1 MKIRPFLAAILAVAV
16 TLLLIGAAGWVVLW
30 RSSPLA
36 LQHQPLT
43 LPLAARFIP
52 RQASLSLHLLV
63 PPDQLG
69 AYARA
74 VAPPRQRRRAA
85 AALEQLR
92 DGAFAAAGLDYAEEL
107 AGWVGEESSF
117 ALLTP
122 PGAAQPVG
130 WLLALRSRESEGA
143 RRFLQR
149 FWQTRSLAGNELQV
163 STYRGMGLISGRGA
177 LLGQNALPLA
187 TALIDDRLVLIASGR
202 GVLEQ
207 ALDVSQID
215 ELNQAGDPR
224 LATAVAALGQGVALV
239 AARPDSLTPWLGA
252 SPVVAADQEVLGLV
266 AALAPRG
273 RTLDLNARLELRHAP
288 AALTL
293 TPTPDLL
300 AGLQGPSDS
309 LALIQNPALLSA
321 TAAPGAAAP
330 AAASAARPVGIAKA
344 AINLASASP
353 VAASAA
359 AEALA
364 LPGTQPLPETTA
376 ASTTFSSA
384 ESPSTVLSSSESSS
398 TASVGTKPFAT
409 EPADADGNATAGAAA
424 AGDEDTLSTTP
435 SLEATTSASPEAST
449 SASPDLTT
457 SSTRVPTAAAR
468 TEAPALAGTEASA
481 LAGAEAS
488 VAPSPEATTTVP
500 VEGPDVWSELVAPAL
515 ARALTTLPGV
525 LPPLVVAQDAGPL
538 LWSQGARGW
547 LLATAPDSPAIA
559 SISDV
564 LAREGLIAAPLSRN
578 GKTLQ
583 LWTRLSAGNS
593 RSHPDRLDAAI
604 AGARLDQRGVAWWS
618 EGITALTGLLEGAAP
633 PSERLA
639 QLQGLEDQAAPL
651 QWAMA
656 APPARALLA
665 RWDPWRLLNGL
676 AGEPLTPTVQGLA
689 VSLEGSHAAAA
700 PALRL
705 HGRLEL
711 G

>member
-74 VAPPRQRRRAA
+74 VAPPRQRRHAA

-107 AGWVGEESSF
+107 AGWVGEESSV

-122 PGAAQPVG
+122 AGASQPAG

-224 LATAVAALGQGVALV
+224 LATAVATLGQGVALV
-239 AARPDSLTPWLGA
+239 VARPDSFTPWLAA
-252 SPVVAADQEVLGLV
+252 SPFVAAQQEVLGLV

-273 RTLDLNARLELRHAP
+273 RTLDLNGRLELRHAP
-288 AALTL
+288 AALAL

-309 LALIQNPALLSA
+309 LAMIQNPALLSA
-321 TAAPGAAAP
+321 PAAPGT
-330 AAASAARPVGIAKA
+330 
-344 AINLASASP
+344 
-353 VAASAA
+353 AASAA
-359 AEALA
+359 AIAVAQAIPEA
-364 LPGTQPLPETTA
+364 A
-376 ASTTFSSA
+376 ASSPDSA
-384 ESPSTVLSSSESSS
+384 GSD
-398 TASVGTKPFAT
+398 GDAT
-409 EPADADGNATAGAAA
+409 ESAAADGDG
-424 AGDEDTLSTTP
+424 
-435 SLEATTSASPEAST
+435 ATTI
-449 SASPDLTT
+449 
-457 SSTRVPTAAAR
+457 
-468 TEAPALAGTEASA
+468 
-481 LAGAEAS
+481 
-488 VAPSPEATTTVP
+488 PSPEATSSVP
-500 VEGPDVWSELVAPAL
+500 ADVPDVWSELVAPVLAQAL
-515 ARALTTLPGV
+515 ASLPGV
-525 LPPLVVAQDAGPL
+525 LPPLVVAQDPGPL
-538 LWSQGARGW
+538 LLSHSSRGW

-564 LAREGLIAAPLSRN
+564 LARKGLIAAPLSRN

-583 LWTRLSAGNS
+583 LWTQLTAGNS
-593 RSHPDRLDAAI
+593 RSHPDQLDAAV

-656 APPARALLA
+656 APSARALLA
-665 RWDPWRLLNGL
+665 RWDPWLLLTGL
-676 AGEPLTPTVQGLA
+676 AGEPLAPTVQGLA
-689 VSLEGSHAAAA
+689 VSLESDPAAAA

>member
-74 VAPPRQRRRAA
+74 VAPPRQRRHAA

-107 AGWVGEESSF
+107 AGWVGEESSV

-122 PGAAQPVG
+122 AGASQPAG

-224 LATAVAALGQGVALV
+224 LATAVATLGQGVALV
-239 AARPDSLTPWLGA
+239 VARPDSFTPWLAA
-252 SPVVAADQEVLGLV
+252 SPFVAAQQEVLGLV

-273 RTLDLNARLELRHAP
+273 RTLDLNGRLELRHAP
-288 AALTL
+288 AALAL

-309 LALIQNPALLSA
+309 LAMIQNPALLSA
-321 TAAPGAAAP
+321 PAAPGT
-330 AAASAARPVGIAKA
+330 
-344 AINLASASP
+344 
-353 VAASAA
+353 AASAA
-359 AEALA
+359 AIAVAQAIPEA
-364 LPGTQPLPETTA
+364 
-376 ASTTFSSA
+376 
-384 ESPSTVLSSSESSS
+384 
-398 TASVGTKPFAT
+398 TASSPDSAGSDGDAT
-409 EPADADGNATAGAAA
+409 ESAAADGD
-424 AGDEDTLSTTP
+424 GDTTI
-435 SLEATTSASPEAST
+435 
-449 SASPDLTT
+449 
-457 SSTRVPTAAAR
+457 
-468 TEAPALAGTEASA
+468 
-481 LAGAEAS
+481 
-488 VAPSPEATTTVP
+488 PSPEATSSVP
-500 VEGPDVWSELVAPAL
+500 ADIPDVWSELVAPVLAQAL
-515 ARALTTLPGV
+515 ATLPGV
-525 LPPLVVAQDAGPL
+525 LPPLVVAQDPGPL
-538 LWSQGARGW
+538 LLSHSSRGW

-583 LWTRLSAGNS
+583 LWTQLTAGNS
-593 RSHPDRLDAAI
+593 RSHPDQLEAAI

-656 APPARALLA
+656 APSARALLA
-665 RWDPWRLLNGL
+665 RWDPWLLLTGL
-676 AGEPLTPTVQGLA
+676 AGEPLAPTVQGLA
-689 VSLEGSHAAAA
+689 LSLESDPAAAA

>member
-74 VAPPRQRRRAA
+74 VAPPHQRRRAA

-163 STYRGMGLISGRGA
+163 STYRGMGLISGRGS

-239 AARPDSLTPWLGA
+239 AARPDSFTPWLGA
-252 SPVVAADQEVLGLV
+252 SPAVAADQEVLGLV

-288 AALTL
+288 APLTL

-321 TAAPGAAAP
+321 PAAPGTASP
-330 AAASAARPVGIAKA
+330 AAARAARPVGTANA
-344 AINLASASP
+344 AVNLASAPPAAASVAAPTPALPETTPSTPEPSSP
-353 VAASAA
+353 APSSTKPSSTEPVGTQSFATELDDADGNTRASAA
-359 AEALA
+359 AI
-364 LPGTQPLPETTA
+364 GDQDTI
-376 ASTTFSSA
+376 STIP
-384 ESPSTVLSSSESSS
+384 SP
-398 TASVGTKPFAT
+398 A
-409 EPADADGNATAGAAA
+409 
-424 AGDEDTLSTTP
+424 
-435 SLEATTSASPEAST
+435 ATTSASPDLST
-449 SASPDLTT
+449 SATPA
-457 SSTRVPTAAAR
+457 PTAAAR
-468 TEAPALAGTEASA
+468 TEAPAPAGTEASA
-481 LAGAEAS
+481 A
-488 VAPSPEATTTVP
+488 VSPDPTATVP
-500 VEGPDVWSELVAPAL
+500 VDGPDIWSELVAPVL
-515 ARALTTLPGV
+515 ARALATLPGV
-525 LPPLVVAQDAGPL
+525 LPPLVVAQDPGPL
-538 LWSQGARGW
+538 LWSHGARGW

-583 LWTRLSAGNS
+583 LWTRLTASNS

-633 PSERLA
+633 PSDRLA

-656 APPARALLA
+656 APSARALLA

-676 AGEPLTPTVQGLA
+676 AGEPLAPTVQGLA
-689 VSLEGSHAAAA
+689 VSLEGDPAAAA
-700 PALRL
+700 PALLL

>member
-36 LQHQPLT
+36 LQHQPLI

-52 RQASLSLHLLV
+52 RQASLSLHLLI

-92 DGAFAAAGLDYAEEL
+92 DGAFAAAGLDYTEEL
-107 AGWVGEESSF
+107 ASWVGEESSF
-117 ALLTP
+117 ALLTT
-122 PGAAQPVG
+122 PGAAQPAG

-224 LATAVAALGQGVALV
+224 LATAVAALGQGVAFM
-239 AARPDSLTPWLGA
+239 AARPDSFTPWLGA
-252 SPVVAADQEVLGLV
+252 SPALAAPQEVLGLV

-288 AALTL
+288 PALEL
-293 TPTPDLL
+293 ESTPDLL
-300 AGLQGPSDS
+300 VGLQGPSDS
-309 LALIQNPALLSA
+309 LALIQNPSMY
-321 TAAPGAAAP
+321 TAP
-330 AAASAARPVGIAKA
+330 PV
-344 AINLASASP
+344 
-353 VAASAA
+353 
-359 AEALA
+359 
-364 LPGTQPLPETTA
+364 
-376 ASTTFSSA
+376 
-384 ESPSTVLSSSESSS
+384 
-398 TASVGTKPFAT
+398 
-409 EPADADGNATAGAAA
+409 
-424 AGDEDTLSTTP
+424 
-435 SLEATTSASPEAST
+435 
-449 SASPDLTT
+449 
-457 SSTRVPTAAAR
+457 
-468 TEAPALAGTEASA
+468 
-481 LAGAEAS
+481 
-488 VAPSPEATTTVP
+488 PEATSVADD
-500 VEGPDVWSELVAPAL
+500 VPDVWSELVAPAL
-515 ARALTTLPGV
+515 APTFASLPGA
-525 LPPLVVAQDAGPL
+525 LPALVVAQDPGPL
-538 LWSQGARGW
+538 LWSHSSRGW
-547 LLATAPDSPAIA
+547 LLATAPNSPAIA
-559 SISDV
+559 PLSEM
-564 LAREGLIAAPLSRN
+564 LARDGLIAAPLSRN

-583 LWTRLSAGNS
+583 LWTKLTAGSS
-593 RSHPDRLDAAI
+593 RNHPDQLEATI

-618 EGITALTGLLEGAAP
+618 EGITALSALLEEAAA

-639 QLQGLEDQAAPL
+639 QLQDLEDQAAPL

-656 APPARALLA
+656 APPARSLLA
-665 RWDPWRLLNGL
+665 RWDPWQLLTGL
-676 AGEPLTPTVQGLA
+676 AGVPLAPSVQGLA
-689 VSLEGSHAAAA
+689 LSLEDDSAATPAA

>member
-74 VAPPRQRRRAA
+74 VAPPRQRRHAA

-107 AGWVGEESSF
+107 AGWVGEESSV

-122 PGAAQPVG
+122 AGASQPAG

-224 LATAVAALGQGVALV
+224 LATAVATLGQGVALV
-239 AARPDSLTPWLGA
+239 VARPDSFTPWLAA
-252 SPVVAADQEVLGLV
+252 SPFVAAQQEVLGLV

-273 RTLDLNARLELRHAP
+273 RTLDLNGRLELRHAP
-288 AALTL
+288 ASLAL

-309 LALIQNPALLSA
+309 LAMIQNPALLSA
-321 TAAPGAAAP
+321 PAAPGT
-330 AAASAARPVGIAKA
+330 
-344 AINLASASP
+344 
-353 VAASAA
+353 AASAA
-359 AEALA
+359 AIAVAQAIPEA
-364 LPGTQPLPETTA
+364 
-376 ASTTFSSA
+376 
-384 ESPSTVLSSSESSS
+384 
-398 TASVGTKPFAT
+398 TASSPDSAGSDGDAT
-409 EPADADGNATAGAAA
+409 ESAAADGD
-424 AGDEDTLSTTP
+424 GDTTI
-435 SLEATTSASPEAST
+435 
-449 SASPDLTT
+449 
-457 SSTRVPTAAAR
+457 
-468 TEAPALAGTEASA
+468 
-481 LAGAEAS
+481 
-488 VAPSPEATTTVP
+488 PSPEATSSVP
-500 VEGPDVWSELVAPAL
+500 ADVPDVWSELVAPVLAQAL
-515 ARALTTLPGV
+515 ATLPGV
-525 LPPLVVAQDAGPL
+525 LPPLVVAQDPGPL
-538 LWSQGARGW
+538 LLSHSSRGW

-583 LWTRLSAGNS
+583 LWTQLTAGNS
-593 RSHPDRLDAAI
+593 RSHPDQLDAAI

-656 APPARALLA
+656 APSARALLA
-665 RWDPWRLLNGL
+665 RWDPWLLLTGL
-676 AGEPLTPTVQGLA
+676 AGEPLAPTVQGLA
-689 VSLEGSHAAAA
+689 VSLESDPAAAA

>member
-74 VAPPRQRRRAA
+74 VAPPRQRRHAA

-107 AGWVGEESSF
+107 AGWVGEESSV

-122 PGAAQPVG
+122 AGASQPAG

-224 LATAVAALGQGVALV
+224 LATAVATLGQGVALV
-239 AARPDSLTPWLGA
+239 VARPDSFTPWLAA
-252 SPVVAADQEVLGLV
+252 SPFVAAQQEVLGLV

-273 RTLDLNARLELRHAP
+273 RTLDLNGRLELRHAP
-288 AALTL
+288 AALAL

-309 LALIQNPALLSA
+309 LAMIQNPALLSA
-321 TAAPGAAAP
+321 PAAPGT
-330 AAASAARPVGIAKA
+330 
-344 AINLASASP
+344 
-353 VAASAA
+353 AASAA
-359 AEALA
+359 AIAVAQPIAEA
-364 LPGTQPLPETTA
+364 
-376 ASTTFSSA
+376 
-384 ESPSTVLSSSESSS
+384 
-398 TASVGTKPFAT
+398 TASSPDSAGSDGDAT
-409 EPADADGNATAGAAA
+409 DSAAA
-424 AGDEDTLSTTP
+424 YGVGDTTI
-435 SLEATTSASPEAST
+435 
-449 SASPDLTT
+449 
-457 SSTRVPTAAAR
+457 
-468 TEAPALAGTEASA
+468 
-481 LAGAEAS
+481 
-488 VAPSPEATTTVP
+488 PSPEATSSVP
-500 VEGPDVWSELVAPAL
+500 ADIPDVWSELVAPVLAQAL
-515 ARALTTLPGV
+515 ATLPGV
-525 LPPLVVAQDAGPL
+525 LPPLVVAQDPGPL
-538 LWSQGARGW
+538 LLSHSSRGW

-583 LWTRLSAGNS
+583 LWTQLTAGNS
-593 RSHPDRLDAAI
+593 RSHPDQLDAAI

-639 QLQGLEDQAAPL
+639 QLQGLEDHAAPL

-656 APPARALLA
+656 APSARALLA
-665 RWDPWRLLNGL
+665 RWDPWLLLTGL
-676 AGEPLTPTVQGLA
+676 AGEPLAPTVQGLA
-689 VSLEGSHAAAA
+689 VSLESDPAAAA

>member
-74 VAPPRQRRRAA
+74 VAPPRQRRHAA

-107 AGWVGEESSF
+107 AGWVGEESSV

-122 PGAAQPVG
+122 AGASQPAG

-224 LATAVAALGQGVALV
+224 LATAVATLGQGVALV
-239 AARPDSLTPWLGA
+239 VARPDSFTPWLAA
-252 SPVVAADQEVLGLV
+252 SPFVAAQQEVLGLV

-273 RTLDLNARLELRHAP
+273 RTLDLNGRLELRHAP
-288 AALTL
+288 AALAL

-309 LALIQNPALLSA
+309 LAMIQNPALLSA
-321 TAAPGAAAP
+321 PAAPGT
-330 AAASAARPVGIAKA
+330 
-344 AINLASASP
+344 
-353 VAASAA
+353 AASAA
-359 AEALA
+359 AIAVAQPIAEA
-364 LPGTQPLPETTA
+364 
-376 ASTTFSSA
+376 
-384 ESPSTVLSSSESSS
+384 
-398 TASVGTKPFAT
+398 TASSPDSAGSDGDAT
-409 EPADADGNATAGAAA
+409 ESAAADGD
-424 AGDEDTLSTTP
+424 GDTTI
-435 SLEATTSASPEAST
+435 
-449 SASPDLTT
+449 
-457 SSTRVPTAAAR
+457 
-468 TEAPALAGTEASA
+468 
-481 LAGAEAS
+481 
-488 VAPSPEATTTVP
+488 PSPEATSSVP
-500 VEGPDVWSELVAPAL
+500 ADVPDVWSELVAPVLAQAL
-515 ARALTTLPGV
+515 ATLPGV
-525 LPPLVVAQDAGPL
+525 LPPLVVAQDPGPL
-538 LWSQGARGW
+538 LLSHSSRGW

-564 LAREGLIAAPLSRN
+564 LARQGLIAAPLSRN

-583 LWTRLSAGNS
+583 LWTQLTAGNS
-593 RSHPDRLDAAI
+593 RSHPDQLDAAI

-656 APPARALLA
+656 APSARALLA
-665 RWDPWRLLNGL
+665 RWDPWLLLTGL
-676 AGEPLTPTVQGLA
+676 AGEPLAPTVQGLA
-689 VSLEGSHAAAA
+689 VSLESDPAAAA

>member
-16 TLLLIGAAGWVVLW
+16 TLLLIGAAGWVVIW

-52 RQASLSLHLLV
+52 RQASLSLHLLI

-92 DGAFAAAGLDYAEEL
+92 DGAFAAAGLDYTEEL
-107 AGWVGEESSF
+107 ASWVGEESSF

-122 PGAAQPVG
+122 PGAAQPAG

-224 LATAVAALGQGVALV
+224 LVTAVAALGQGVALV
-239 AARPDSLTPWLGA
+239 AARPDSFTPWLGA
-252 SPVVAADQEVLGLV
+252 SPALAAQREVLGLV

-288 AALTL
+288 PALVL
-293 TPTPDLL
+293 ESTPDLL

-309 LALIQNPALLSA
+309 LALIQNPALL
-321 TAAPGAAAP
+321 TAAPPGRAA
-330 AAASAARPVGIAKA
+330 
-344 AINLASASP
+344 
-353 VAASAA
+353 
-359 AEALA
+359 
-364 LPGTQPLPETTA
+364 
-376 ASTTFSSA
+376 
-384 ESPSTVLSSSESSS
+384 
-398 TASVGTKPFAT
+398 
-409 EPADADGNATAGAAA
+409 
-424 AGDEDTLSTTP
+424 
-435 SLEATTSASPEAST
+435 
-449 SASPDLTT
+449 
-457 SSTRVPTAAAR
+457 
-468 TEAPALAGTEASA
+468 
-481 LAGAEAS
+481 
-488 VAPSPEATTTVP
+488 TTVP
-500 VEGPDVWSELVAPAL
+500 DDVPEDVPDLWSELVAPAL
-515 ARALTTLPGV
+515 APTVATLPGV
-525 LPPLVVAQDAGPL
+525 LPALVIAQDPGPL
-538 LWSQGARGW
+538 LWSHSSRGW
-547 LLATAPDSPAIA
+547 LLATAPDTPAIA
-559 SISDV
+559 PLSDV
-564 LAREGLIAAPLSRN
+564 VARDGLIAAPLRRN

-583 LWTRLSAGNS
+583 LWTRLTAGSS
-593 RSHPDRLDAAI
+593 RSHPDQLDAAI

-618 EGITALTGLLEGAAP
+618 EGITALSGLLEEAAP

-639 QLQGLEDQAAPL
+639 QLQGLEDRAAPL
-651 QWAMA
+651 QWGMA
-656 APPARALLA
+656 AAPARSLLA
-665 RWDPWRLLNGL
+665 RWDPWQLLTGL
-676 AGEPLTPTVQGLA
+676 AGESLAPSVQGLA
-689 VSLEGSHAAAA
+689 LSLEEDSATAPAA

>member
-74 VAPPRQRRRAA
+74 VAPPRQRRHAA

-107 AGWVGEESSF
+107 AGWVGEESSV

-122 PGAAQPVG
+122 AGASQPAG

-224 LATAVAALGQGVALV
+224 LATAVATLGQGVALV
-239 AARPDSLTPWLGA
+239 VARPDGFTPWLAA
-252 SPVVAADQEVLGLV
+252 SPFVAAQQEVLGLV

-273 RTLDLNARLELRHAP
+273 RTLDLNGRLELRHAP
-288 AALTL
+288 AALAL

-309 LALIQNPALLSA
+309 LAMIQNPALLSA
-321 TAAPGAAAP
+321 PAAPGT
-330 AAASAARPVGIAKA
+330 
-344 AINLASASP
+344 
-353 VAASAA
+353 AASAA
-359 AEALA
+359 AIAVAQAIPEA
-364 LPGTQPLPETTA
+364 
-376 ASTTFSSA
+376 
-384 ESPSTVLSSSESSS
+384 
-398 TASVGTKPFAT
+398 TASSPDSAGSDGDAT
-409 EPADADGNATAGAAA
+409 ESAAADGD
-424 AGDEDTLSTTP
+424 GDTTI
-435 SLEATTSASPEAST
+435 
-449 SASPDLTT
+449 
-457 SSTRVPTAAAR
+457 
-468 TEAPALAGTEASA
+468 
-481 LAGAEAS
+481 
-488 VAPSPEATTTVP
+488 PSPEATSSVP
-500 VEGPDVWSELVAPAL
+500 ADIPDVWSELVAPVLAQAL
-515 ARALTTLPGV
+515 ASLPGV
-525 LPPLVVAQDAGPL
+525 LPPLVVAQDPGPL
-538 LWSQGARGW
+538 LLSHSSRGW

-583 LWTRLSAGNS
+583 LWTQLTAGNS
-593 RSHPDRLDAAI
+593 RSHPDQLDAAI

-656 APPARALLA
+656 APSARALLA
-665 RWDPWRLLNGL
+665 RWDPWLLLTGL
-676 AGEPLTPTVQGLA
+676 AGEPLAPTVQGLA
-689 VSLEGSHAAAA
+689 VSLESDPAAVA

>member
-224 LATAVAALGQGVALV
+224 LATALAALGQGVALV
-239 AARPDSLTPWLGA
+239 AARPDSFTPWLGA
-252 SPVVAADQEVLGLV
+252 SPAVAADQEVLGLV

-273 RTLDLNARLELRHAP
+273 LTLDLNARLELRHAP
-288 AALTL
+288 AAVAL

-330 AAASAARPVGIAKA
+330 AAASAARPVGTANA
-344 AINLASASP
+344 AVNLASAPPAAAS
-353 VAASAA
+353 VAAQTPA
-359 AEALA
+359 
-364 LPGTQPLPETTA
+364 LPETTP
-376 ASTTFSSA
+376 SSP
-384 ESPSTVLSSSESSS
+384 EPSS
-398 TASVGTKPFAT
+398 TEPVGTQSFAT
-409 EPADADGNATAGAAA
+409 ELVDADGNTRASSAAI
-424 AGDEDTLSTTP
+424 GDQDTISTTP
-435 SLEATTSASPEAST
+435 SPEAST
-449 SASPDLTT
+449 SPSPDLTT
-457 SSTRVPTAAAR
+457 SATPVPTAAAR
-468 TEAPALAGTEASA
+468 TEAPAFAGTKVPALAGTEASA

-488 VAPSPEATTTVP
+488 VAVSPDATTTTVP
-500 VEGPDVWSELVAPAL
+500 VDGPDVWSELVAPAL

-525 LPPLVVAQDAGPL
+525 LPPLVVAQDPGPL

-559 SISDV
+559 SISEV

-583 LWTRLSAGNS
+583 LWTRLTASNS

-639 QLQGLEDQAAPL
+639 QLQGLADQAAPL

-656 APPARALLA
+656 APPARALLT

-689 VSLEGSHAAAA
+689 VSLEGDPAAAA

>member
-1 MKIRPFLAAILAVAV
+1 MKIRPFLASILAVAV

-74 VAPPRQRRRAA
+74 VAPPRQRRHAA

-92 DGAFAAAGLDYAEEL
+92 DGAFAAAGLDFAEEL
-107 AGWVGEESSF
+107 AGWVGEESSV

-122 PGAAQPVG
+122 AGASQPAG

-224 LATAVAALGQGVALV
+224 LATAVATLGQGVALV
-239 AARPDSLTPWLGA
+239 VARPDSFTPWLAA
-252 SPVVAADQEVLGLV
+252 SPFVAAQQEVLGLV

-273 RTLDLNARLELRHAP
+273 RTLDLNGRLELRHAP
-288 AALTL
+288 AALAL

-309 LALIQNPALLSA
+309 LAMIQNPALLSA
-321 TAAPGAAAP
+321 PAAPGT
-330 AAASAARPVGIAKA
+330 
-344 AINLASASP
+344 
-353 VAASAA
+353 AASAA
-359 AEALA
+359 AIAVAQAIPEA
-364 LPGTQPLPETTA
+364 
-376 ASTTFSSA
+376 
-384 ESPSTVLSSSESSS
+384 
-398 TASVGTKPFAT
+398 TASSPDSAGSDGDAT
-409 EPADADGNATAGAAA
+409 DSAAADGDAD
-424 AGDEDTLSTTP
+424 TTI
-435 SLEATTSASPEAST
+435 
-449 SASPDLTT
+449 
-457 SSTRVPTAAAR
+457 
-468 TEAPALAGTEASA
+468 
-481 LAGAEAS
+481 
-488 VAPSPEATTTVP
+488 PSPEATSSVP
-500 VEGPDVWSELVAPAL
+500 ADVPDVWSELVAPVLAQAL
-515 ARALTTLPGV
+515 ASLPGV
-525 LPPLVVAQDAGPL
+525 LPPLVVAQDPGPL
-538 LWSQGARGW
+538 LLSHSSRGW

-564 LAREGLIAAPLSRN
+564 LARQGLIAAPLSRN

-583 LWTRLSAGNS
+583 LWTQLTAGNS
-593 RSHPDRLDAAI
+593 RSHPDQLDAAI

-618 EGITALTGLLEGAAP
+618 EGITALTSLLEGAAP

-656 APPARALLA
+656 APSARALLA
-665 RWDPWRLLNGL
+665 RWDPWLLLTGL
-676 AGEPLTPTVQGLA
+676 AGEPLAPTVQGLA
-689 VSLEGSHAAAA
+689 VSLESDPAAAA

>member
-74 VAPPRQRRRAA
+74 VAPPRQRRHAA

-107 AGWVGEESSF
+107 AGWVGEESSV

-122 PGAAQPVG
+122 AGASQPAG

-224 LATAVAALGQGVALV
+224 LATAVATLGQGVALV
-239 AARPDSLTPWLGA
+239 VARPDSFTPWLAA
-252 SPVVAADQEVLGLV
+252 SPFVAAQQEVLGLV

-273 RTLDLNARLELRHAP
+273 RTLDLNGRLELRHAP
-288 AALTL
+288 AALAL

-309 LALIQNPALLSA
+309 LAMIQNPALLSA
-321 TAAPGAAAP
+321 PAAPGT
-330 AAASAARPVGIAKA
+330 
-344 AINLASASP
+344 
-353 VAASAA
+353 AASAA
-359 AEALA
+359 AIAVAQAIPEA
-364 LPGTQPLPETTA
+364 
-376 ASTTFSSA
+376 
-384 ESPSTVLSSSESSS
+384 
-398 TASVGTKPFAT
+398 TASSPDSAGSDGDAT
-409 EPADADGNATAGAAA
+409 ESAAADGD
-424 AGDEDTLSTTP
+424 GDTTI
-435 SLEATTSASPEAST
+435 
-449 SASPDLTT
+449 
-457 SSTRVPTAAAR
+457 
-468 TEAPALAGTEASA
+468 
-481 LAGAEAS
+481 
-488 VAPSPEATTTVP
+488 PSPEATSSVP
-500 VEGPDVWSELVAPAL
+500 ADVPDIWSELVAPVLAQAL
-515 ARALTTLPGV
+515 ATLPGV
-525 LPPLVVAQDAGPL
+525 LPPLVVAQDPGPL
-538 LWSQGARGW
+538 LLSHSSRGW

-583 LWTRLSAGNS
+583 LWTQLTAGNS
-593 RSHPDRLDAAI
+593 RSHPDQLDAAI
-604 AGARLDQRGVAWWS
+604 AGARLDHRGVAWWS

-656 APPARALLA
+656 APSARALLA
-665 RWDPWRLLNGL
+665 RWDPWLLLTGL
-676 AGEPLTPTVQGLA
+676 AGEPLAPTVQGLA
-689 VSLEGSHAAAA
+689 VSLESDPAAAA

>member
-74 VAPPRQRRRAA
+74 VAPPRQRRHAA

-107 AGWVGEESSF
+107 AGWVGEESSV

-122 PGAAQPVG
+122 AGASQPAG

-224 LATAVAALGQGVALV
+224 LATAVATLGQGVALV
-239 AARPDSLTPWLGA
+239 VARPDSFTPWLAA
-252 SPVVAADQEVLGLV
+252 SPFVAAQQEVLGLV

-273 RTLDLNARLELRHAP
+273 RTLDLNGRLELRHAP
-288 AALTL
+288 AALAL

-309 LALIQNPALLSA
+309 LAMIQNPALLSA
-321 TAAPGAAAP
+321 PAAPGT
-330 AAASAARPVGIAKA
+330 
-344 AINLASASP
+344 
-353 VAASAA
+353 AASAA
-359 AEALA
+359 AIAVAQPIAEA
-364 LPGTQPLPETTA
+364 
-376 ASTTFSSA
+376 
-384 ESPSTVLSSSESSS
+384 
-398 TASVGTKPFAT
+398 TASSPDSAGSDGDAT
-409 EPADADGNATAGAAA
+409 DSAAADGV
-424 AGDEDTLSTTP
+424 GDTTI
-435 SLEATTSASPEAST
+435 
-449 SASPDLTT
+449 
-457 SSTRVPTAAAR
+457 
-468 TEAPALAGTEASA
+468 
-481 LAGAEAS
+481 
-488 VAPSPEATTTVP
+488 PSPEATSSVP
-500 VEGPDVWSELVAPAL
+500 ADVPDVWSELVAPVLAQAL
-515 ARALTTLPGV
+515 ATLPGV
-525 LPPLVVAQDAGPL
+525 LPPLVVAQDPGPL
-538 LWSQGARGW
+538 LLSHSSRGW

-583 LWTRLSAGNS
+583 LWTQLTAGNS
-593 RSHPDRLDAAI
+593 RSHPDQLEAAI

-656 APPARALLA
+656 APSARALLA
-665 RWDPWRLLNGL
+665 RWDPWLLLTGL
-676 AGEPLTPTVQGLA
+676 AGEPLAPTVQGLA
-689 VSLEGSHAAAA
+689 VSLESDPAAAA

>member
-74 VAPPRQRRRAA
+74 VAPPRQRRHAA

-107 AGWVGEESSF
+107 AGWVGEESSV

-122 PGAAQPVG
+122 AGASQPAG

-224 LATAVAALGQGVALV
+224 LATAVATLGQGVALV
-239 AARPDSLTPWLGA
+239 VARPDSFTPWLGV
-252 SPVVAADQEVLGLV
+252 SPFVAAQQEVLGLV

-273 RTLDLNARLELRHAP
+273 RTLDLNGRLELRHAP
-288 AALTL
+288 AALAL

-309 LALIQNPALLSA
+309 LAMIQNPALLSA
-321 TAAPGAAAP
+321 PAAPGT
-330 AAASAARPVGIAKA
+330 
-344 AINLASASP
+344 
-353 VAASAA
+353 AASAA
-359 AEALA
+359 AIAVAQAMPEA
-364 LPGTQPLPETTA
+364 
-376 ASTTFSSA
+376 
-384 ESPSTVLSSSESSS
+384 
-398 TASVGTKPFAT
+398 TASSPDSAGSDGDAT
-409 EPADADGNATAGAAA
+409 ESAAADGD
-424 AGDEDTLSTTP
+424 GDTTI
-435 SLEATTSASPEAST
+435 
-449 SASPDLTT
+449 
-457 SSTRVPTAAAR
+457 
-468 TEAPALAGTEASA
+468 
-481 LAGAEAS
+481 
-488 VAPSPEATTTVP
+488 PSPEATSSVP
-500 VEGPDVWSELVAPAL
+500 ADVPDVWSELVAPVLAQAL
-515 ARALTTLPGV
+515 ATLPGV
-525 LPPLVVAQDAGPL
+525 LPPLVVAQDPGPL
-538 LWSQGARGW
+538 LLSHSSRGW

-583 LWTRLSAGNS
+583 LWTQLTAGNS
-593 RSHPDRLDAAI
+593 RSHPDQLDAAI

-656 APPARALLA
+656 APSARALLA
-665 RWDPWRLLNGL
+665 RWDPWLLLTGL
-676 AGEPLTPTVQGLA
+676 AGEPLAPTVQGLA
-689 VSLEGSHAAAA
+689 VSLESDPAAAA

>member
-74 VAPPRQRRRAA
+74 VAPPRQRRHAA

-92 DGAFAAAGLDYAEEL
+92 DGAFAAAGFDYAEEL
-107 AGWVGEESSF
+107 AGWVGEESSV

-122 PGAAQPVG
+122 AGASQPAG

-224 LATAVAALGQGVALV
+224 LATAVATLGQGVALV
-239 AARPDSLTPWLGA
+239 VARPDSFTPWLAA
-252 SPVVAADQEVLGLV
+252 SPFVEAQQEVLGLV

-273 RTLDLNARLELRHAP
+273 RTLDLNGRLELRHAP
-288 AALTL
+288 AALAL

-309 LALIQNPALLSA
+309 LAMIQNPALLSA
-321 TAAPGAAAP
+321 PAAPGT
-330 AAASAARPVGIAKA
+330 
-344 AINLASASP
+344 
-353 VAASAA
+353 AASAA
-359 AEALA
+359 AIAVAQAMPEA
-364 LPGTQPLPETTA
+364 
-376 ASTTFSSA
+376 
-384 ESPSTVLSSSESSS
+384 
-398 TASVGTKPFAT
+398 TASSPDSAGSDGDAT
-409 EPADADGNATAGAAA
+409 ESAAADGDG
-424 AGDEDTLSTTP
+424 
-435 SLEATTSASPEAST
+435 ATTI
-449 SASPDLTT
+449 
-457 SSTRVPTAAAR
+457 
-468 TEAPALAGTEASA
+468 
-481 LAGAEAS
+481 
-488 VAPSPEATTTVP
+488 PSPEATSSVP
-500 VEGPDVWSELVAPAL
+500 ADVPDVWSELVAPVLAQAL
-515 ARALTTLPGV
+515 ATLPGV
-525 LPPLVVAQDAGPL
+525 LPPLVVAQDPGPL
-538 LWSQGARGW
+538 LLSHSSRGW

-583 LWTRLSAGNS
+583 LWTQLTAGNS
-593 RSHPDRLDAAI
+593 RSHPDQLDAAI

-656 APPARALLA
+656 APSARALLA
-665 RWDPWRLLNGL
+665 RWDPWLLLTGL
-676 AGEPLTPTVQGLA
+676 AGEPLAPTVQGLA
-689 VSLEGSHAAAA
+689 VSLESDPAAAA

>member
-74 VAPPRQRRRAA
+74 VAPPRQRRHAA

-107 AGWVGEESSF
+107 AGWVGEESSV

-122 PGAAQPVG
+122 AGASQPAG

-224 LATAVAALGQGVALV
+224 LATAVATLGQGVALV
-239 AARPDSLTPWLGA
+239 VARPDSFTPWLAA
-252 SPVVAADQEVLGLV
+252 SPFVAAQQEVLGLV

-273 RTLDLNARLELRHAP
+273 RTLDLNGRLELRHAP
-288 AALTL
+288 AALAL

-309 LALIQNPALLSA
+309 LAMIQNPALLSA
-321 TAAPGAAAP
+321 PAAPGT
-330 AAASAARPVGIAKA
+330 
-344 AINLASASP
+344 
-353 VAASAA
+353 AASAA
-359 AEALA
+359 AIAVAQAIPEA
-364 LPGTQPLPETTA
+364 
-376 ASTTFSSA
+376 
-384 ESPSTVLSSSESSS
+384 
-398 TASVGTKPFAT
+398 TASSPDSAGSDGDAT
-409 EPADADGNATAGAAA
+409 ESAAADGD
-424 AGDEDTLSTTP
+424 GDTTI
-435 SLEATTSASPEAST
+435 
-449 SASPDLTT
+449 
-457 SSTRVPTAAAR
+457 
-468 TEAPALAGTEASA
+468 
-481 LAGAEAS
+481 
-488 VAPSPEATTTVP
+488 PSPEATSSVP
-500 VEGPDVWSELVAPAL
+500 ADVPDVWSELVAPVLAQAL
-515 ARALTTLPGV
+515 ATLPGV
-525 LPPLVVAQDAGPL
+525 LPPLVVAQDPGPL
-538 LWSQGARGW
+538 LLSHSSRGW

-583 LWTRLSAGNS
+583 LWTQLTAGNS
-593 RSHPDRLDAAI
+593 RSHPDQLDAAI

-656 APPARALLA
+656 APSARALLA
-665 RWDPWRLLNGL
+665 RWDPWLLLTGL
-676 AGEPLTPTVQGLA
+676 AGEPLAPTVQGLA
-689 VSLEGSHAAAA
+689 VSLESDPAAAA

>member
-74 VAPPRQRRRAA
+74 VAPPRQRRHAA

-107 AGWVGEESSF
+107 AGWVGEESSV

-122 PGAAQPVG
+122 AGASQPAG

-224 LATAVAALGQGVALV
+224 LATAVATLGQGVALV
-239 AARPDSLTPWLGA
+239 VARPDSFTPWLAA
-252 SPVVAADQEVLGLV
+252 SPFVAAQQEVLGLV

-273 RTLDLNARLELRHAP
+273 RTLDLNGRLELRHAP
-288 AALTL
+288 AALAL

-309 LALIQNPALLSA
+309 LAMIQNPALLSA
-321 TAAPGAAAP
+321 PAAPGT
-330 AAASAARPVGIAKA
+330 
-344 AINLASASP
+344 
-353 VAASAA
+353 AASAA
-359 AEALA
+359 AIAVAQAMPEA
-364 LPGTQPLPETTA
+364 TA
-376 ASTTFSSA
+376 SSPDSA
-384 ESPSTVLSSSESSS
+384 GSDGDATESP
-398 TASVGTKPFAT
+398 A
-409 EPADADGNATAGAAA
+409 ADGDG
-424 AGDEDTLSTTP
+424 
-435 SLEATTSASPEAST
+435 ATTI
-449 SASPDLTT
+449 
-457 SSTRVPTAAAR
+457 
-468 TEAPALAGTEASA
+468 
-481 LAGAEAS
+481 
-488 VAPSPEATTTVP
+488 PSPEATSSVP
-500 VEGPDVWSELVAPAL
+500 ADVPDVWSELVAPVLAQAL
-515 ARALTTLPGV
+515 ATLPGV
-525 LPPLVVAQDAGPL
+525 LPPLVVAQDPGPL
-538 LWSQGARGW
+538 LLSHSSRGW

-583 LWTRLSAGNS
+583 LWTQLTAGNS
-593 RSHPDRLDAAI
+593 RSHPDQLDAAI

-656 APPARALLA
+656 APSARALLA
-665 RWDPWRLLNGL
+665 RWDPWLLLTGL
-676 AGEPLTPTVQGLA
+676 AGEPLAPTVQGLA
-689 VSLEGSHAAAA
+689 VSLESDPAAAA